1 MTMKNST
8 WKNLW
13 LFVCPYFTILFAI
26 SVLFVSQQDAKIQ
39 KRIIDDST
47 QMAGKTR
54 DQFDRSELNK
64 EVIDGRLNGWQETN
78 ETISKMTKI
87 ISDEVRFFL
96 IALIAFNLF
105 GILVIWYRLR
115 KVEINVKT
123 SQ

>member
-1 MTMKNST
+1 MKNST